1 MRIDGVGGI
10 NNVYKSKKVSH
21 AYGSEAVSSSK
32 DVVSFSTFAKD
43 LAVAKKELDKT
54 PDVRMDKVQDIKAQ
68 IEAGQYNI
76 SASQIADKLLK
87 QSREV

>member
-1 MRIDGVGGI
+1 
-10 NNVYKSKKVSH
+10 
-21 AYGSEAVSSSK
+21 
-32 DVVSFSTFAKD
+32 
-43 LAVAKKELDKT
+43 
-54 PDVRMDKVQDIKAQ
+54 MDKVQDIKAQ